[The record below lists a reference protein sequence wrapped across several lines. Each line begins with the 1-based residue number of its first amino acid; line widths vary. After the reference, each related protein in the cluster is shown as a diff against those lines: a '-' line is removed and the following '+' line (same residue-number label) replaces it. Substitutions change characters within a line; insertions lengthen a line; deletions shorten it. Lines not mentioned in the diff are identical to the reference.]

1 MVGRL
6 GAYRRI
12 MVGRLGAD
20 IQWVKESIEQQDK
33 SSVLLLNDIVLLF
46 SYISGLCTSYSIY
59 YTWLKA
65 VPLKSLS

>member
-33 SSVLLLNDIVLLF
+33 SSVLLLSSMSGGRHINSLLF
-46 SYISGLCTSYSIY
+46 TGLDGLQLDT
-59 YTWLKA
+59 
-65 VPLKSLS
+65 